1 MWKFQTWLIFSRCCW
16 RFWSIRLLIFLWCS
30 YILVEMSFQL
40 LIHLDDILDRY
51 TTMCMD
57 LCSSF
62 SLFWSSSLFVWQ
74 LWQHISCW
82 TRRTIIGSGLHSSLL
97 LQLLFMC
104 TSIPYITIM
113 QRLGCLVFSRPAFT
127 LATLLCFALVSAR
140 YVVSSLSIIQLV
152 CSCDRYA
159 YCGHTCICRSPV
171 ISFQRTFFPVTNSSS
186 WLNCFLLDVLETTG
200 AVGYI
205 GSNLFV
211 RRIFSNIK
219 CDWVPNTAQERLLF
233 IEFSALSSA
242 YLLRE

>member
-82 TRRTIIGSGLHSSLL
+82 ALRTIIGSGLHSTLL
-97 LQLLFMC
+97 LQLLVMS

-127 LATLLCFALVSAR
+127 LATLWCSALVSAH
-140 YVVSSLSIIQLV
+140 YVVSSLSW
-152 CSCDRYA
+152 
-159 YCGHTCICRSPV
+159 HTCICV
-171 ISFQRTFFPVTNSSS
+171 ISLPNNSFFPVINSSF
-186 WLNCFLLDVLETTG
+186 WLDCSETTG

-219 CDWVPNTAQERLLF
+219 CD
-233 IEFSALSSA
+233 
-242 YLLRE
+242 